1 MIGIDAVPIERLRS
15 LLERQ
20 PAAESR
26 LFTPVERAYC
36 RAHPDPVLHLAG
48 TLATK
53 EAVIKAA
60 SLGPLVSWCRR
71 IEVHR
76 DGSGAPTVS
85 IDGMPHRGVHVSIS
99 HDGGI
104 AVAVAV
110 TAPANGRASAAG
122 GLKPNPNLVRY
133 LTPA

>member
-1 MIGIDAVPIERLRS
+1 MIGIDAVPIERLRD
-15 LLERQ
+15 LLERV

-26 LFTPVERAYC
+26 LFSVSERSYC
-36 RAHPDPVLHLAG
+36 RSHSDPVLHLAG

-71 IEVHR
+71 IEVR
-76 DGSGAPTVS
+76 RTGSGAPTVS
-85 IDGMPHRGVHVSIS
+85 IDGVAHEGVHVSIS
-99 HDGGI
+99 HDGGM

-110 TAPANGRASAAG
+110 TESTATRASRSN

-133 LTPA
+133 LSPA